1 MRVTVLDTTL
11 RDGAQA
17 EGVSFSLRDKL
28 EIIGLLD
35 SLGVDYIEA
44 GQPSNP
50 KDMEL
55 FARNP
60 SLNRAKLAAFGPTV
74 RKGMSPAE
82 DENLQSLLATSAP
95 VIVLFGK
102 ASLLHVDHVLRCSPS
117 ENLRMIEESCRCA
130 KNAGREV
137 IFDAEHFFDGA
148 KENAEYA
155 FRCLEAAAMGGAD
168 ILTLCDTNG
177 GEFTG
182 ELEELVACAA
192 KRYSLPV
199 GIHAHNDMELAAAN
213 SIAAVRA
220 GARHVQGTLCG
231 NGERCGNANLATVI
245 AALKGKLGYELGADL
260 SELTRTARGVADIAN
275 LTLSPAQPFV
285 GRSAFAHKAGMHIDA
300 VLKNPATFEHMPP
313 ELVGNQRRT
322 LTSELSG
329 RTQLLDRIRHMAPE
343 LAKSSPELSALA
355 DTLKTREKAGYAYES
370 AEASF
375 ELLARRQLGL
385 YSPFF
390 DLVYFKTFSEQDGAD
405 TVKASALV
413 KIRVGGEERLACG
426 EGDGPVHALDSA
438 LRDALSPFYREVRD
452 MRLIDYKVRVLNPQ
466 EATAAQVRV
475 LITSSD
481 GTGIWSTVGVSTDII
496 HASWQA
502 LSDSVEYKLAGG
514 GRT

>member
-1 MRVTVLDTTL
+1 MMRVTILDTTL

-17 EGVSFSLRDKL
+17 EGISFSLRDKL
-28 EIIGLLD
+28 EISSLLD
-35 SLGVDYIEA
+35 ELGVDYIEA

-60 SLNRAKLAAFGPTV
+60 SLRRAKLAAFGSTV
-74 RKGMSPAE
+74 RKELSPA
-82 DENLQSLLATSAP
+82 DDQAFQALLATAAP
-95 VIVLFGK
+95 VIVIFGK
-102 ASLLHVDHVLRCSPS
+102 ASLLHVNHVLRCSPA
-117 ENLRMIEESCRCA
+117 ENLRIIEESCRFA
-130 KNAGREV
+130 KNSGREV

-148 KENAEYA
+148 GEDMEYA
-155 FRCLEAAAMGGAD
+155 FCCLGAAARGGAD

-177 GEFTG
+177 GTFTH
-182 ELEELVACAA
+182 ELEKLAA
-192 KRYSLPV
+192 EAVGKYNLPI
-199 GIHAHNDMELAAAN
+199 GIHSHNDMELAAAN
-213 SIAAVRA
+213 SIAAVHA

-245 AALKGKLGYELGADL
+245 AALKGKLGYELNAEL
-260 SELTRTARGVADIAN
+260 SELTRTARGIADISN
-275 LTLSPAQPFV
+275 ISLPPSQPFV
-285 GRSAFAHKAGMHIDA
+285 GQSAFAHKAGMHIDA
-300 VLKNPATFEHMPP
+300 VLKNPATFEHIPP

-329 RTQLLDRIRHMAPE
+329 RTQLLNRVKHMFPGLSKASPE
-343 LAKSSPELSALA
+343 LAELT
-355 DTLKTREKAGYAYES
+355 DILKAREMAGYAYEA

-375 ELLARRQLGL
+375 ELLARRLLGL
-385 YSPFF
+385 HNPFF
-390 DLVYFKTFSEQDGAD
+390 KLIFFKTFSEQEGAN
-405 TVKASALV
+405 TLKASALV
-413 KIRVGGEERLACG
+413 KIRVDGEERLACG

-438 LRDALSPFYREVRD
+438 LRDALSPFYEEVRD

-475 LITSSD
+475 LIASSD

-502 LSDSVEYKLAGG
+502 LSDSVEFKLA
-514 GRT
+514 RAR